1 MTDVG
6 ITDEVETI
14 GRGWWWLLVI
24 TGILWILLGIFV
36 LEAHYDSAVLIGLM
50 VGIWLLFAG
59 ITEFMVLSIVPRWK
73 WVHAG
78 LGVLFVI
85 GGIAAFLSPFQT
97 FTVLADLIGFFFILF
112 GAFEFAFAIAG
123 RHEIE
128 MWWLNLIAGIL
139 MIALG
144 VWAAGYPG
152 RSAALLI
159 AWVGIG
165 AIIRGVFDLVRAF
178 HLRAAAE
185 VVVAT

>member
-85 GGIAAFLSPFQT
+85 GGIAGGLVPW
-97 FTVLADLIGFFFILF
+97 VL
-112 GAFEFAFAIAG
+112 
-123 RHEIE
+123 R
-128 MWWLNLIAGIL
+128 WT
-139 MIALG
+139 
-144 VWAAGYPG
+144 
-152 RSAALLI
+152 R
-159 AWVGIG
+159 
-165 AIIRGVFDLVRAF
+165 R
-178 HLRAAAE
+178 
-185 VVVAT
+185 